1 MRKNTIEVFLNEE
14 YGYKT
19 WIWRPNMN
27 EEEFVSWWQNLTD
40 SDIIKYFFN
49 IKALPGTLK
58 EYSERS
64 PGGSAV
70 GREYGDPKSHRP
82 YYYCHFHDVN
92 DSYICVGN
100 ESIRFISR
108 AKYDWKE
115 HWFDY
120 TSKRQKSKVNQ

>member
-27 EEEFVSWWQNLTD
+27 EEEFVSWWQNLSD
-40 SDIIKYFFN
+40 SDVIKYFFN
-49 IKALPGTLK
+49 INALPGTLK
-58 EYSERS
+58 EYVEKDTT
-64 PGGSAV
+64 GTALQ
-70 GREYGDPKSHRP
+70 REYGDPKSHRP

-100 ESIRFISR
+100 ESLRFFSR
-108 AKYDWKE
+108 AKYDWKD
-115 HWFDY
+115 HWIDH
-120 TSKRQKSKVNQ
+120 TLKKQKSKISQ